1 MASLVLYKPGAESG
15 LSQTHVI
22 CVGLEIMSGYQEHDS
37 GIGGRVVVAGVVEV
51 VVVVVVVATVV
62 STGISVGDFDGDTL
76 GGELGGNVG
85 SLVGTPVGLPVAG
98 TGLRVGGLVGTLN
111 NGVGI
116 RSTGGGVSPPKLP
129 PLLPAHSGKLRFLGL
144 LHFLENV
151 LENVLKKEFTQEDLS
166 SAS

>member
-37 GIGGRVVVAGVVEV
+37 GIGGRVVVAGVV
-51 VVVVVVVATVV
+51 VVVVAT
-62 STGISVGDFDGDTL
+62 STGFNVGDFDGDTL

-129 PLLPAHSGKLRFLGL
+129 PLLPAHSGLLRFLGL